1 MTYKIVD
8 LRTKKIIGTFETAEQ
23 AVRAE
28 SHLVHEPGETWY
40 AIEAPVVKKTKAK
53 KTDVKKRKRVKNSL
67 MSYTI

>member
-8 LRTKKIIGTFETAEQ
+8 LRTEKVLGTYETAEQ

-28 SHLVHEPGETWY
+28 SHLMHEPGETWY

-53 KTDVKKRKRVKNSL
+53 KANVKKQSE
-67 MSYTI
+67 

>member
-8 LRTKKIIGTFETAEQ
+8 LRTEKVLGSYETAEQ
-23 AVRAE
+23 AARAE

-53 KTDVKKRKRVKNSL
+53 KARVKKESD
-67 MSYTI
+67 